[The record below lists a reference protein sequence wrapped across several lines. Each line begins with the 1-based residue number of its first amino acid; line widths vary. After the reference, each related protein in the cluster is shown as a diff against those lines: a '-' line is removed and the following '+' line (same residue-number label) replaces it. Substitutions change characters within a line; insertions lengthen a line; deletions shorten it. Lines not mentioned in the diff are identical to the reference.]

1 MAGVAVRADARTQSS
16 GAVQDRF
23 ATNALFQPLREFGYD
38 GLEAWAWDNYKPTIL
53 AFASQACLRR
63 GKPARL
69 IEIGGGR
76 DPLFTPEEA
85 LSKGIA
91 VTVNDIDANE
101 LAQAPQAFQRA
112 QFDVAGDL
120 ERQGAV
126 TGVYDLIV
134 SRMVLEHVVDVP
146 RAWANMRALLAPG
159 GVALAFVPTLYAPP
173 FLINKSIPEAVSARL
188 LRTFFPRRHA
198 GIQPKFPARY
208 EWCFGDQRKLEPML
222 AAAGF
227 SQTLVLPFWTHGY
240 FRRLPLLRE
249 MDSAV
254 QHLARARDWRGL
266 TTYAYVLVRK

>member
-85 LSKGIA
+85 HSKGIA

-101 LAQAPQAFQRA
+101 LAQAPRAFQRA

-120 ERQGAV
+120 DRQGAM

-134 SRMVLEHVVDVP
+134 SRMVL
-146 RAWANMRALLAPG
+146 
-159 GVALAFVPTLYAPP
+159 
-173 FLINKSIPEAVSARL
+173 
-188 LRTFFPRRHA
+188 
-198 GIQPKFPARY
+198 
-208 EWCFGDQRKLEPML
+208 
-222 AAAGF
+222 
-227 SQTLVLPFWTHGY
+227 
-240 FRRLPLLRE
+240 
-249 MDSAV
+249 
-254 QHLARARDWRGL
+254 
-266 TTYAYVLVRK
+266 